1 MRANISYC
9 IRIYSLADSAP
20 TKARKESAS
29 QVFHTLLT
37 LYLTAKPTLLAP
49 ALDILS
55 KHSPR
60 LDALKALSLIP
71 AEIPIENLESFFTK
85 HIRKETSSLNEGRIL
100 SELRKVELLRMES
113 RAMRLRGKKA
123 VVQEQTTCPYCH
135 KRLGQSVVAVIP
147 E

>member
-1 MRANISYC
+1 MANTES
-9 IRIYSLADSAP
+9 RKDSAL
-20 TKARKESAS
+20 

-37 LYLTAKPTLLAP
+37 LYLTAKPTLLGP
-49 ALDILS
+49 ALDILA

-71 AEIPIENLESFFTK
+71 SEIPIENLESFFTK
-85 HIRKETSSLNEGRIL
+85 HIRKETSTLNDGRIVN
-100 SELRKVELLRMES
+100 ELRKVELLRVED
-113 RAMRLRGKKA
+113 RAMRLRHKKA
-123 VVQEQTTCPYCH
+123 VVQEETACPYCH